1 MLIVQKYGGTSVGS
15 TERINAVA
23 ERVVRTHAAGHRC
36 AVVVSAMGHSTD
48 ELLGLAKGVAG
59 DPNPREL
66 DALLATG
73 EQVTTAL
80 LAMAIGARGV
90 QSMSFTGWQ
99 AGIATESTHGA
110 ARISEISAAPV
121 RELLAQGGIPVI
133 AGFQGIAAGHVTTL
147 GRGGSDTTA
156 VAMASTLAADLC
168 EIYTDVDGVYTADP
182 RYVADARK
190 LSVISYEEM
199 LELANLGSQVLHPR
213 AVETAKRQGVHL
225 VVRSSFSDE
234 EGTVIRA
241 MGTMEELRV
250 VTGLAAEREVARIA
264 LVGMPM
270 GEHHL
275 AAVFSALAAQQVNVD
290 VIVQS
295 VVRDNEV
302 DVSFTVQEADVE
314 RAIRTCEGLA
324 DVVAYR
330 QLLHETGLS
339 KISIVGAGMIS
350 NPGVAAQM
358 FSALEEAGAH
368 VKMVSTSE
376 IKVSCVIGS
385 AHLKAA
391 QDSVHRSFELDALS

>member
-15 TERINAVA
+15 AERINAVA
-23 ERVVRTHAAGHRC
+23 DRVVRTLAAGHRC

-48 ELLGLAKGVAG
+48 ELLGLANGVAG
-59 DPNPREL
+59 KPNLREL

-80 LAMAIGARGV
+80 VAMALEARGV
-90 QSMSFTGWQ
+90 SSMSFTGWQ
-99 AGIATESTHGA
+99 AGIATEPTHGA
-110 ARISEISAAPV
+110 ARIAEIAPALV
-121 RELLAQGGIPVI
+121 QELIDREGVPVI

-156 VAMASTLAADLC
+156 VAMAAALDADVC

-182 RYVADARK
+182 RHVAGARK
-190 LSVISYEEM
+190 LSVISYDEM

-234 EGTVIRA
+234 EGTVIKD
-241 MGTMEELRV
+241 MGTMEGLRV
-250 VTGLAAEREVARIA
+250 VTGLASVREVARIA

-275 AAVFSALAAQQVNVD
+275 ATVFSALATQQVNVD

-302 DVSFTVQEADVE
+302 DVSFTVQEADAE
-314 RAIRTCEGLA
+314 RAIRTCEALA
-324 DVVAYR
+324 ETVAYR

-358 FSALEEAGAH
+358 FSALEEVGAD

-385 AHLKAA
+385 SHLKAA
-391 QDSVHRSFELDALS
+391 QDSVHRSFGLGEL